1 MSTFNENREALL
13 EELFN
18 DNTNTITCDHNTS
31 NAKEGLRIK
40 FIRLERLKKQELSR
54 WWDFTILEKY
64 TQIKQIPRGLRV
76 ILFPSFGDLNPAL
89 LQEWEQLLINSSL
102 GIMDILIRD
111 AKDKRE
117 CLLTDIKTLEKE
129 IQDTNLPEAIDKN
142 YHILNNVLQ
151 KHQEYIKE
159 KKLHKLR
166 RDGNDYAKG
175 RVFTYARKFDNLNS
189 DRQDNRA
196 TAIGPAGMPNAT
208 TSDTDLSSCSSFTS
222 EDTNSLPPQQV
233 TTSSNKSTFLL
244 EMERFRRG
252 QKHNKMPPTTH
263 TREPEGARERVPEPV
278 TNTTR
283 VTTRSV
289 ARNLKT

>member
-1 MSTFNENREALL
+1 MSTFDDNREALL

-18 DNTNTITCDHNTS
+18 ANTNMNIHDSNTS
-31 NAKEGLRIK
+31 NTKEGLRTK

-76 ILFPSFGDLNPAL
+76 ILFPSFGDLNHVL

-117 CLLTDIKTLEKE
+117 RLLIDIKNLEKE
-129 IQDTNLPEAIDKN
+129 IQDTNLIEAIDKN
-142 YHILNNVLQ
+142 YNILSSVLQ

-166 RDGNDYAKG
+166 RDANDYSKG

-189 DRQDNRA
+189 ERSDNRTTTTSSA
-196 TAIGPAGMPNAT
+196 GFSNVTA
-208 TSDTDLSSCSSFTS
+208 SDTDLSSCSSLAS
-222 EDTNSLPPQQV
+222 DDSNSVPPQQA

-252 QKHNKMPPTTH
+252 QKINKMPSTTH
-263 TREPEGARERVPEPV
+263 TREPEGAKERVPEPA

-283 VTTRSV
+283 VTTRSS